1 MTITIKSVRPLAEWM
16 GGNKI
21 EIEWRGGTLED
32 LLHVLIEK
40 VGSEIEK
47 ELKSE
52 EGSLAYI
59 VSVNGKIERNLSAAI
74 HDGDEIFFFIPL
86 GGG

>member
-1 MTITIKSVRPLAEWM
+1 MTITIKSLRPLAELM
-16 GGNKI
+16 GGKKV
-21 EIEWRGGTLED
+21 EMEWPGGTLED

-40 VGSEIEK
+40 AGSEIEK

-59 VSVNGKIERNLSAAI
+59 VSVNGKIERKLSMAI
-74 HDGDEIFFFIPL
+74 HDGDEIFFFTPL